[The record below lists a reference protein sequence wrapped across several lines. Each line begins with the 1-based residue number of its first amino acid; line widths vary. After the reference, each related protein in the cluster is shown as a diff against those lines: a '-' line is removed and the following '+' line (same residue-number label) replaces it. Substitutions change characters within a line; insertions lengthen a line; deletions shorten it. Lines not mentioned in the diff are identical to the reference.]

1 MKLAAKTGKAPKEE
15 ACKKQKTGRSSSRKR
30 TGAAID
36 EVLSACSRFSSLA
49 FPCIFAPRRAWQHGL
64 LDATLPIDLPRS
76 RCAPRISQE
85 MAAGEGNQ
93 KEKKSDEDSVDE
105 ELARVTANLAT
116 KRKTIINDESQRTIS
131 ALLEQSR
138 RTQRGL
144 MQQASESEAARGD
157 VSACGEETQAEEDVR
172 MIAPRASI

>member
-1 MKLAAKTGKAPKEE
+1 
-15 ACKKQKTGRSSSRKR
+15 
-30 TGAAID
+30 
-36 EVLSACSRFSSLA
+36 
-49 FPCIFAPRRAWQHGL
+49 
-64 LDATLPIDLPRS
+64 
-76 RCAPRISQE
+76 
-85 MAAGEGNQ
+85 MAAGEGHQ

-157 VSACGEETQAEEDVR
+157 ISACGEETQAEEDVR

>member
-1 MKLAAKTGKAPKEE
+1 MKLAAKIGKKTKEE

-36 EVLSACSRFSSLA
+36 EVRFIGSKLSSCI
-49 FPCIFAPRRAWQHGL
+49 PCAVSVLTFAQRN
-64 LDATLPIDLPRS
+64 
-76 RCAPRISQE
+76 QE
-85 MAAGEGNQ
+85 MTTG
-93 KEKKSDEDSVDE
+93 EKKSDDDDVDE

-116 KRKTIINDESQRTIS
+116 KRKPLNDESQRTIS

-138 RTQRGL
+138 RTQLGL

-172 MIAPRASI
+172 EMNPAHGLVRHKSCCD